1 MQRGTGC
8 YYIAVSGDA
17 RQRCEDSSDMKLVI
31 FDCDG
36 TLVDSQHAIVATMEQ
51 AFATLGLALPT
62 REQMLAVI
70 GLSLPEAFAALM
82 PGCDAA
88 ASAELVARYRAGYLQ
103 AGPVGSSDAAPLFP
117 GAAEAL
123 AALARREHVVL
134 GIATGKSRRGVARL
148 IEREGWHSRFFTIQT
163 ADEHPSK
170 PHPSMI
176 LRAMAEAGVGPAATV
191 MVGDS
196 TYDMEMA
203 RNAGVGAVGV
213 AWGYHPAERL
223 RLAGAHRVA
232 ATCGGLVATIDAQLA
247 AQDALAAGATVEA

>member
-1 MQRGTGC
+1 
-8 YYIAVSGDA
+8 
-17 RQRCEDSSDMKLVI
+17 MKLVI

-36 TLVDSQHAIVATMEQ
+36 TLVDSQNAIVATMEQ
-51 AFATLGLALPT
+51 AFVALGLALPT
-62 REQMLAVI
+62 REEMRAVI
-70 GLSLPEAFAALM
+70 GLSLPEAFAALV

-88 ASAELVARYRAGYLQ
+88 AGGELVARYRAGYRK
-103 AGPVGSSDAAPLFP
+103 AGPAVSSDASPLFP
-117 GAAEAL
+117 GAAEAV
-123 AALARREHVVL
+123 AALARREDVVL

-148 IEREGWHSRFFTIQT
+148 VEREGWQGRFFTVQT
-163 ADEHPSK
+163 ADDHPSK

-203 RNAGVGAVGV
+203 RSASVGAVGV

-223 RLAGAHRVA
+223 RLAGAHRIA
-232 ATCGGLVATIDAQLA
+232 ETCEGLVATVDAQLA
-247 AQDALAAGATVEA
+247 AQAAWPADKKEEA